1 MICMAKLLL
10 ISKATMFLFMS
21 LRSLKN
27 SIKKS
32 CGGLNDYYYNL
43 PVQVSLEQGMSQ
55 YSRIKSS
62 LKSTLWYLLRL
73 TPPDIWSLSLFFFYC
88 TRRFWILLKN
98 WPQIYKSWSIYWILI
113 IWCKNARL
121 LLRRIN
127 TLSFNTTIKV
137 GCPWGKLKFINLV
150 WTFKE

>member
-32 CGGLNDYYYNL
+32 WGGLNDYYYNL

-62 LKSTLWYLLRL
+62 LKSTLWCLLRL
-73 TPPDIWSLSLFFFYC
+73 TPPDILSLSLFFFYC

-98 WPQIYKSWSIYWILI
+98 WPQIYKSWSIYRILI
-113 IWCKNARL
+113 KKTFTRENKY
-121 LLRRIN
+121 
-127 TLSFNTTIKV
+127 TVSFNLAIKV
-137 GCPWGKLKFINLV
+137 GCPWGILKFINLV

>member
-1 MICMAKLLL
+1 
-10 ISKATMFLFMS
+10 MS

-32 CGGLNDYYYNL
+32 WGGLNDYYYNL

-73 TPPDIWSLSLFFFYC
+73 TPPDILLLSLFFFIVPEGSEFSW
-88 TRRFWILLKN
+88 RIGLK
-98 WPQIYKSWSIYWILI
+98 S
-113 IWCKNARL
+113 
-121 LLRRIN
+121 
-127 TLSFNTTIKV
+127 IKV
-137 GCPWGKLKFINLV
+137 DQFI
-150 WTFKE
+150 EY

>member
-1 MICMAKLLL
+1 MYRWGRMLEICTCDVVFLFSTLYLLVGVFCWMICMAKLLL

-21 LRSLKN
+21 LHSLKN

-32 CGGLNDYYYNL
+32 CSGLNDYYYNL

-73 TPPDIWSLSLFFFYC
+73 TLPDILSLSLYFC
-88 TRRFWILLKN
+88 TV
-98 WPQIYKSWSIYWILI
+98 PEGSESSW
-113 IWCKNARL
+113 
-121 LLRRIN
+121 RIGLN
-127 TLSFNTTIKV
+127 STKV
-137 GCPWGKLKFINLV
+137 DQFI
-150 WTFKE
+150 EY